1 MHALAGEDMQ
11 RDGNR
16 LIVYAAGRLLL
27 AKMQEAGIV
36 PLFFPAAHAGRSLS
50 GGDPMNGFSV

>member
-1 MHALAGEDMQ
+1 MQ

-36 PLFFPAAHAGRSLS
+36 PLS
-50 GGDPMNGFSV
+50 FSRREPTLDDLFREVIQ